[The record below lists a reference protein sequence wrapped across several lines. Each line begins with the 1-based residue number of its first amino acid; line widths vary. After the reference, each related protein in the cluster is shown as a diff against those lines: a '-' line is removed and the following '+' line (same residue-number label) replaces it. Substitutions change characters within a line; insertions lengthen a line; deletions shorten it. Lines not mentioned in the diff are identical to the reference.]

1 VQFIAFVC
9 VAAVLCV
16 SSGCS
21 NDAGGPP
28 TASGG
33 SGQATAKDVESL
45 LKNGKWEDRSGLGN
59 GMSWKFVNGG
69 KVLIQTGGEIDES
82 FRWEV
87 LSRDEGE
94 RMLRIKYWRPSR
106 GDREHREWKFSFAPD
121 GSSAVVD
128 NFEYRDGRMHDS
140 SESTMYRVQ

>member
-1 VQFIAFVC
+1 MQLIAFFF
-9 VAAVLCV
+9 AAVLFCV
-16 SSGCS
+16 ASGCS
-21 NDAGGPP
+21 NNAADRPS
-28 TASGG
+28 ASSG
-33 SGQATAKDVESL
+33 SGQVVAKDVESL
-45 LKNGKWEDRSGLGN
+45 LKRGKWEKRSGLGN
-59 GMSWKFVNGG
+59 GMSWQFVNGG
-69 KVLIQTGGEIDES
+69 KVLIHTGGEVDES

-106 GDREHREWKFSFAPD
+106 GDKEHREWKFSFAPD

-140 SESTMYRVQ
+140 SESTMYHVQ